1 MFLSSFT
8 LCNTSFVTRSV
19 ELVFSSLLQHHIP
32 QLHGYLWSTFL
43 MSNFQHHRKQCP
55 KWIISLVSFWNV
67 GQIFLPKKFFLGGGL
82 NTVFAMAIL
91 NLISNV
97 GLTSFVIR
105 LPKYLKY
112 STFVLSENIKIC
124 QSRIENLDVIT
135 KGTLCTVA
143 VLTFSNIFLQFSSAI
158 STWASLI
165 FLKTGRNFV
174 ITILNIQW

>member
-1 MFLSSFT
+1 MDHF
-8 LCNTSFVTRSV
+8 TSF
-19 ELVFSSLLQHHIP
+19 
-32 QLHGYLWSTFL
+32 FL
-43 MSNFQHHRKQCP
+43 KRRSNFLAK
-55 KWIISLVSFWNV
+55 
-67 GQIFLPKKFFLGGGL
+67 KKFFLGGGL
-82 NTVFAMAIL
+82 NTVFALAIL

-158 STWASLI
+158 STWAGLI
-165 FLKTGRNFV
+165 FLNDGPKFRHHDTQHPV
-174 ITILNIQW
+174 ITILGTGANCTLRAVRPKSTEQSSTFVSYLIRVVLLPP